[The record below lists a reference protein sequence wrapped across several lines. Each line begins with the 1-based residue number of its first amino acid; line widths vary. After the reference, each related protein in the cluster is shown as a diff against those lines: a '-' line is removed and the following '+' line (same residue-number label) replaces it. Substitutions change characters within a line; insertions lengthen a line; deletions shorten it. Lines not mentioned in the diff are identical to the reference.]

1 MASRLDEE
9 NTGVDSVVDNVHSVN
24 LVLSVQVGV
33 EALLNVVDNR
43 APRLIV
49 VNEVAKAGGVDNGQA
64 QADAGLLD
72 IGTDGLDG
80 DSLGDDVQA
89 RRLALL
95 GRVQR
100 GVEKSV
106 DEGRFAQARFTNN
119 HHIEVETLSHTLTV
133 PLVGEVGESNI
144 ASQLSSNNVLVVS
157 SGGDRRRDY
166 CVKVRNKAMLQIA
179 NEARGLPGGGEA
191 TPCGDSA
198 PLEAK

>member
-9 NTGVDSVVDNVHSVN
+9 NTGVNSVVDNVHSVN
-24 LVLSVQVGV
+24 LVFSVQVGV
-33 EALLNVVDNR
+33 EALLNVVDNG

-64 QADAGLLD
+64 QADTGLLD

-80 DSLGDDVQA
+80 DSLGNDVQA
-89 RRLALL
+89 GRLALL

-106 DEGRFAQARFTNN
+106 DKGRFAQARFTNN
-119 HHIEVETLSHTLTV
+119 HYIEVETLSHTLTV

-166 CVKVRNKAMLQIA
+166 CVKVRNKAILNI
-179 NEARGLPGGGEA
+179 
-191 TPCGDSA
+191 SH
-198 PLEAK
+198 